1 MENFVKLQHEF
12 FNIYMYKQTADTI
25 GLHFFLQLID
35 VISSLTPVTTAVP
48 LIGVLALSAVKDAYD
63 DIVSVIIVSRNFLI
77 YSGWKN
83 IFVCENFSWKH
94 DDANTFLP
102 QYLYWMVAMIMRDEK
117 ESIQLLPKDH

>member
-1 MENFVKLQHEF
+1 
-12 FNIYMYKQTADTI
+12 MYKQTADTI
-25 GLHFFLQLID
+25 GLHLFLQLID

-63 DIVSVIIVSRNFLI
+63 DIVSVIIVSRIFLI

-102 QYLYWMVAMIMRDEK
+102 HIYIGWWRWRWLWDEK

>member
-63 DIVSVIIVSRNFLI
+63 DIVSVIIVSRIFLVEKIFLFVKIFRENMTTQIHFFLNI
-77 YSGWKN
+77 YIGW
-83 IFVCENFSWKH
+83 W
-94 DDANTFLP
+94 
-102 QYLYWMVAMIMRDEK
+102 R
-117 ESIQLLPKDH
+117 